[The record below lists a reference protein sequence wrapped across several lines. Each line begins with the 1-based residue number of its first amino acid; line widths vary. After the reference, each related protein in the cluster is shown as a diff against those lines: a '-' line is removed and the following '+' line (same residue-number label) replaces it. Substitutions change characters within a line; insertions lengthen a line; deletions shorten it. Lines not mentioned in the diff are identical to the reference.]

1 MEESINKQLSRLLG
15 EIKKGHAKA
24 LGGIQLLLESRL
36 SKVISGFFLQEA
48 DREDI
53 LEDTYLRI
61 VLEIHTYKRDE
72 NPSAWIIR
80 ILKSIIFTKL
90 KKQKRE
96 VSMEDARLERRGMY
110 SSRGSEEYIENYLLT
125 RKVFEHLNDYDRDL
139 VMLHWWFDN
148 SFGEI
153 ALLYNKPKSTIQS

>member
-15 EIKKGHAKA
+15 EIKKGHTKA
-24 LGGIQLLLESRL
+24 LGGVQQLLEPRL
-36 SKVISGFFLQEA
+36 SKVISGFFLQKA
-48 DREDI
+48 DREDV

-110 SSRGSEEYIENYLLT
+110 SPRGSE
-125 RKVFEHLNDYDRDL
+125 
-139 VMLHWWFDN
+139 
-148 SFGEI
+148 
-153 ALLYNKPKSTIQS
+153 

>member
-1 MEESINKQLSRLLG
+1 MCIR
-15 EIKKGHAKA
+15 
-24 LGGIQLLLESRL
+24 
-36 SKVISGFFLQEA
+36 
-48 DREDI
+48 DR
-53 LEDTYLRI
+53 DTYLRI

-153 ALLYNKPKSTIQS
+153 ALLYNKPKSTIQSLSLIHICMACGIGKEKYFFRRGLGACKRRR

>member
-96 VSMEDARLERRGMY
+96 VSMEDARVWKGGACTVRAGAKNI
-110 SSRGSEEYIENYLLT
+110 S
-125 RKVFEHLNDYDRDL
+125 K
-139 VMLHWWFDN
+139 
-148 SFGEI
+148 
-153 ALLYNKPKSTIQS
+153 TIF

>member
-1 MEESINKQLSRLLG
+1 MRGEQEINCLTRVKQNL
-15 EIKKGHAKA
+15 
-24 LGGIQLLLESRL
+24 
-36 SKVISGFFLQEA
+36 
-48 DREDI
+48 DRNSVHYFCSDPQ
-53 LEDTYLRI
+53 
-61 VLEIHTYKRDE
+61 K
-72 NPSAWIIR
+72 IIR

-153 ALLYNKPKSTIQS
+153 ALLYNKPKSTIQSQIERVERRGRKILGIK

>member
-96 VSMEDARLERRGMY
+96 VSMEDARLFGKEGHVQFARERRIY
-110 SSRGSEEYIENYLLT
+110 
-125 RKVFEHLNDYDRDL
+125 RKLS
-139 VMLHWWFDN
+139 FD
-148 SFGEI
+148 
-153 ALLYNKPKSTIQS
+153 KKSI

>member
-1 MEESINKQLSRLLG
+1 M
-15 EIKKGHAKA
+15 
-24 LGGIQLLLESRL
+24 GGIQLLLESRL

-80 ILKSIIFTKL
+80 ILKSIIFTK
-90 KKQKRE
+90 
-96 VSMEDARLERRGMY
+96 
-110 SSRGSEEYIENYLLT
+110 
-125 RKVFEHLNDYDRDL
+125 
-139 VMLHWWFDN
+139 
-148 SFGEI
+148 
-153 ALLYNKPKSTIQS
+153 